1 MLFYAIYDKSQ
12 IRKLAAILGICQTI
26 GVCIILSLGAYLFQK
41 ITSELIIDPIENMI
55 ERVKHITKDPLSAIH

>member
-55 ERVKHITKDPLSAIH
+55 ERV